1 MGRILVIFFVTV
13 IVIIGVNSFVSL
25 CNIGK
30 ESERFE
36 INLIN
41 TLTAFGKGDQ
51 MVRTDEEDYI
61 GKRDLH
67 KMVACRKN
75 GLFYCAVCRETHLFH
90 GFRQINITAV
100 SILLVNGSDHHAVSK
115 KKLVF
120 YRFGVSVVRII
131 KSERTEHH
139 FIV

>member
-51 MVRTDEEDYI
+51 D
-61 GKRDLH
+61 
-67 KMVACRKN
+67 
-75 GLFYCAVCRETHLFH
+75 
-90 GFRQINITAV
+90 
-100 SILLVNGSDHHAVSK
+100 GSDWMKRTTSVSGISTK
-115 KKLVF
+115 WWPAG
-120 YRFGVSVVRII
+120 RMVSSTVPSAE
-131 KSERTEHH
+131 KRTC
-139 FIV
+139 FMDSGR

>member
-75 GLFYCAVCRETHLFH
+75 GLVNR
-90 GFRQINITAV
+90 V
-100 SILLVNGSDHHAVSK
+100 SMYLYK
-115 KKLVF
+115 K
-120 YRFGVSVVRII
+120 VR
-131 KSERTEHH
+131 
-139 FIV
+139 

>member
-51 MVRTDEEDYI
+51 MVRRTTSVSGISTKWWPAGRMVSSTVPSAE
-61 GKRDLH
+61 KRTCFMDSG
-67 KMVACRKN
+67 R
-75 GLFYCAVCRETHLFH
+75 
-90 GFRQINITAV
+90 
-100 SILLVNGSDHHAVSK
+100 
-115 KKLVF
+115 
-120 YRFGVSVVRII
+120 
-131 KSERTEHH
+131 
-139 FIV
+139 

>member
-75 GLFYCAVCRETHLFH
+75 GLFYCAVAE
-90 GFRQINITAV
+90 
-100 SILLVNGSDHHAVSK
+100 K
-115 KKLVF
+115 
-120 YRFGVSVVRII
+120 
-131 KSERTEHH
+131 RTC
-139 FIV
+139 FMDSGR

>member
-41 TLTAFGKGDQ
+41 TLTAFGKG
-51 MVRTDEEDYI
+51 
-61 GKRDLH
+61 
-67 KMVACRKN
+67 
-75 GLFYCAVCRETHLFH
+75 
-90 GFRQINITAV
+90 
-100 SILLVNGSDHHAVSK
+100 GSDGSD
-115 KKLVF
+115 
-120 YRFGVSVVRII
+120 G
-131 KSERTEHH
+131 
-139 FIV
+139 

>member
-1 MGRILVIFFVTV
+1 MSRILVIFFVTV

-61 GKRDLH
+61 GAGRMVSSTVPSAEKRTCFMDSG
-67 KMVACRKN
+67 R
-75 GLFYCAVCRETHLFH
+75 
-90 GFRQINITAV
+90 
-100 SILLVNGSDHHAVSK
+100 
-115 KKLVF
+115 
-120 YRFGVSVVRII
+120 
-131 KSERTEHH
+131 
-139 FIV
+139 

>member
-67 KMVACRKN
+67 KMVACRK
-75 GLFYCAVCRETHLFH
+75 
-90 GFRQINITAV
+90 V
-100 SILLVNGSDHHAVSK
+100 SSTVPSAEK
-115 KKLVF
+115 
-120 YRFGVSVVRII
+120 
-131 KSERTEHH
+131 RTC
-139 FIV
+139 FMDSGR

>member
-1 MGRILVIFFVTV
+1 MRKPVQDIFFGACFLFGYGTVGGNTDLTQMGRILVIFFVTV

-51 MVRTDEEDYI
+51 D
-61 GKRDLH
+61 
-67 KMVACRKN
+67 
-75 GLFYCAVCRETHLFH
+75 
-90 GFRQINITAV
+90 
-100 SILLVNGSDHHAVSK
+100 GSD
-115 KKLVF
+115 
-120 YRFGVSVVRII
+120 G
-131 KSERTEHH
+131 
-139 FIV
+139 